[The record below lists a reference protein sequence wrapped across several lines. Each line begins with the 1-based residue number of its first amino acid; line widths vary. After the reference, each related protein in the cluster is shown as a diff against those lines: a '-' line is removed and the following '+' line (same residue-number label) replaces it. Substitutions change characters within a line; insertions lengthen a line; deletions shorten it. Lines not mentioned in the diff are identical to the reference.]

1 MARSQLP
8 LLLIDNQNVMSIL
21 NDGEFKC
28 ESLTFEE
35 AKAIIDMHDEDDV
48 IKVFS
53 GQNLEEIVFKY
64 LDVENRNIEYKKI
77 NDMRA
82 GQHAIAFKLYVTPSE
97 TQPIVMTP
105 NNAQAKKVQ
114 NIYVTCVHIVRMK

>member
-8 LLLIDNQNVMSIL
+8 LLLIDNQNIMTIL

-48 IKVFS
+48 KKVFS
-53 GQNLEEIVFKY
+53 GQNLEEIVFK
-64 LDVENRNIEYKKI
+64 
-77 NDMRA
+77 
-82 GQHAIAFKLYVTPSE
+82 
-97 TQPIVMTP
+97 
-105 NNAQAKKVQ
+105 
-114 NIYVTCVHIVRMK
+114 